1 VTASKIMELLTG
13 KGEGAASSAISVQ
26 VAAALA
32 LADRREGPEKAN
44 K

>member
-1 VTASKIMELLTG
+1 MELLTG
-13 KGEGAASSAISVQ
+13 KEAGAAASSAISVQ

-32 LADRREGPEKAN
+32 LADRSEGPEKAN

>member
-1 VTASKIMELLTG
+1 MELLTG
-13 KGEGAASSAISVQ
+13 KAEGVASSVISVQ

-32 LADRREGPEKAN
+32 LADRRDGPEKAN